1 MVKIRLQRM
10 GAKKNPQYVIVA
22 ANETACRD
30 GKYFEKLGFY
40 YPKAK
45 EAKDKIKI
53 DQAKY
58 DAWKSKGAQ
67 VSLTVEQLV
76 NGARTA

>member
-10 GAKKNPQYVIVA
+10 GSKKRPQFVIVA

-45 EAKDKIKI
+45 AAADKIKI
-53 DQAKY
+53 DMAQYQTWVAN
-58 DAWKSKGAQ
+58 GAQ
-67 VSLTVEQLV
+67 VSSTVAQLV
-76 NGARTA
+76 QAIK